1 MDRLK
6 KMFLIIVEILL
17 VAGFIFA
24 VMIYIFPDVFSKKK
38 DKNDKAYDSSVV
50 EVISTE
56 GTTEGT
62 TEETI
67 GGNDS
72 SGDKNG
78 LSSED

>member
-38 DKNDKAYDSSVV
+38 DDFLGDPIIVTS
-50 EVISTE
+50 
-56 GTTEGT
+56 
-62 TEETI
+62 ETF
-67 GGNDS
+67 
-72 SGDKNG
+72 
-78 LSSED
+78 E